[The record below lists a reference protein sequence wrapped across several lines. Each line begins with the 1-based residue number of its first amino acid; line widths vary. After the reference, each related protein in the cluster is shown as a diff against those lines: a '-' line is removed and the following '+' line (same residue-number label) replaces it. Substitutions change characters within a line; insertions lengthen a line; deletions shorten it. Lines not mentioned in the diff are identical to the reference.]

1 MKVIEVNNLKKKFGD
16 KYVVKG
22 LTFDVFEGEIF
33 GFIGRNGAGK
43 STTVNMLTGISFPTE
58 GSVRILGQENID
70 LVKKDIGVMPDAANY
85 YYEMTAI
92 DLLKFF
98 AGVKN
103 IKTSTM
109 ELMNILKVVG
119 LAGSERKKIKTFS
132 FGMKKKLGVAQALI
146 GNPKVLFLDEP
157 TSGLDIQSS
166 LEIQQLIL
174 KLAGEKK
181 TIFMTS
187 HNLAEVEKICSRIAI
202 IEDGRINKF
211 GSMEELQQKYTGA
224 LLVSIEI
231 GSISQEKAEQIMAIL
246 SPMVIETHFKDERI
260 YCKIEERNQIPGIIY
275 ALCKEDIDIF
285 EVKQE
290 KATLEEIFLK

>member
-1 MKVIEVNNLKKKFGD
+1 MKAIEVNNLKKKFGN
-16 KYVVKG
+16 KLIVKG
-22 LTFDVFEGEIF
+22 LTFDVYEGEIF

-43 STTVNMLTGISFPTE
+43 STTVNMLTGISHPTE
-58 GSVRILGQENID
+58 GSFRILGQENID

-85 YYEMTAI
+85 YYEMTA
-92 DLLKFF
+92 LEHLKFF

-103 IKTSTM
+103 IKPTTI
-109 ELMNILKVVG
+109 ELMNILKKVG
-119 LAGSERKKIKTFS
+119 LEGNERKKVKAFS

-146 GNPKVLFLDEP
+146 GNPRVLFLDEP

-174 KLAGEKK
+174 NMAKEKR

-202 IEDGRINKF
+202 IEDGVINKY
-211 GSMEELQQKYTGA
+211 GSMEDLQKKYTNEQ
-224 LLVSIEI
+224 LVSIEI
-231 GSISQEKAEQIMAIL
+231 GQISPEKVEKITGTL
-246 SPMVIETHFKDERI
+246 SPYAIETHYKEGRI
-260 YCKIEERNQIPGIIY
+260 YCRIEDRRQTPNIIF
-275 ALCKEDIDIF
+275 ALCKEEIEIF

-290 KATLEEIFLK
+290 KATLEEIFLR

>member
-1 MKVIEVNNLKKKFGD
+1 MKVIEVKNLKKKFGD
-16 KYVVKG
+16 KLIVKG
-22 LTFDVFEGEIF
+22 LTFDVYEGEIF

-43 STTVNMLTGISFPTE
+43 STTVNMLTGISYPSE
-58 GSVRILGQENID
+58 GNCHILGQENID

-85 YYEMTAI
+85 YYEMTA
-92 DLLKFF
+92 LEHLKFF
-98 AGVKN
+98 AGVKK
-103 IKTSTM
+103 IKPTTI
-109 ELMNILKVVG
+109 ELMNILKAVG
-119 LAGSERKKIKTFS
+119 LEGNERKKVKAFS

-174 KLAGEKK
+174 DMAKEKR

-202 IEDGRINKF
+202 IEDGVINKY
-211 GSMEELQQKYTGA
+211 GSMEDLQKKYTNEQ
-224 LLVSIEI
+224 LVSIELGQI
-231 GSISQEKAEQIMAIL
+231 PQNIVEKMTEIL
-246 SPMVIETHFKDERI
+246 SPFVIETHYKEGYLYCRI
-260 YCKIEERNQIPGIIY
+260 EDRNLTPKIIFALSKEEI
-275 ALCKEDIDIF
+275 EIF

>member
-22 LTFDVFEGEIF
+22 LSFEVYEGEIF

-43 STTVNMLTGISFPTE
+43 STTVNMLTGISYPSE
-58 GSVRILGQENID
+58 GRIRILGQENID

-85 YYEMTAI
+85 YYDMTA
-92 DLLKFF
+92 LEHLKFF

-103 IKTSTM
+103 IKTSTI
-109 ELMNILKVVG
+109 ELMHILKAVG
-119 LAGSERKKIKTFS
+119 LAGNEKKKVKAFS

-146 GNPKVLFLDEP
+146 GNPKLLFLDEP

-174 KLAGEKK
+174 KMAGKKK

-202 IEDGRINKF
+202 IEDGQINKF
-211 GSMEELQQKYTGA
+211 GSMEELQKKYTSEQ
-224 LLVSIEI
+224 LVSIEI
-231 GSISQEKAEQIMAIL
+231 GHISREKVDKIMAIL
-246 SPMVIETHFKDERI
+246 SPYVIETHYKDERI
-260 YCKIEERNQIPGIIY
+260 YCRIEERSQTPKIIC
-275 ALCKEDIDIF
+275 ALCKEDF
-285 EVKQE
+285 EIYEVIQE